1 MRAALLLA
9 LAACL
14 SPPDGWQILNATPE
28 QEAQAFD
35 LLAATRAVT
44 GAAMPRGVIRIETE
58 PYGLDGKCGVTTA
71 HVSGCSYS
79 PESIVVLVMPPLL
92 GPDLLST
99 ALPEELCH
107 AALLSVSDDEAGKCA
122 ARVLR

>member
-1 MRAALLLA
+1 VTRLAPLL

-44 GAAMPRGVIRIETE
+44 GASMPRGVIRLETV
-58 PYGLDGKCGVTTA
+58 PFGLDGKCGVTTS

-92 GPDLLST
+92 GPDLSTT
-99 ALPEELCH
+99 ALVHELCH
-107 AALLSVSDDEAGKCA
+107 SALGVSDSTADACA
-122 ARVLR
+122 AQVLR

>member
-28 QEAQAFD
+28 QEAQAQD
-35 LLAATRAVT
+35 LITATRAVT
-44 GAAMPRGVIRIETE
+44 GASMPRGVIRLETE

-71 HVSGCSYS
+71 HVSGCAYS

-92 GPDLLST
+92 GPDLSTT
-99 ALPEELCH
+99 ALAHELCH
-107 AALLSVSDDEAGKCA
+107 SALRSPDEAA
-122 ARVLR
+122 AEACVAKVLR